1 MFEFLFSGIWLFVS
15 IILFIVMCVV
25 GLWPGA
31 IFAALFSII
40 GWVFLG
46 IGMRKFKRNR
56 ATEKHGIL
64 TYGIILSIR
73 NSGCYVNDQP
83 ELKADVLIEKEGICA
98 VLSETIGLDPYKYR
112 EGQFLRCKY
121 FNDDIN
127 ILGAIDS
134 QNIPRDI
141 FITLRDEYNYRC
153 GIDERSRQYFNE
165 LNKTRAINDNWDK
178 DLKHDDKNGK
188 SWEHVDSNYDW

>member
-1 MFEFLFSGIWLFVS
+1 MFEFLFSSIWLFVS
-15 IILFIVMCVV
+15 IILFIVMCAV

-46 IGMRKFKRNR
+46 IGIRKIKRNR

-64 TYGIILSIR
+64 TYGIILAIR
-73 NSGCYVNDQP
+73 NSGCYVNDLP
-83 ELKADVLIEKEGICA
+83 ELKADVLIEKEGSCV
-98 VLSETIGLDPYKYR
+98 VLSEVIGLDPYKYR

-134 QNIPRDI
+134 HDIPKDI
-141 FITLRDEYNYRC
+141 FYTLGREYEERI
-153 GIDERSRQYFNE
+153 GINRKSVYIPQQYQPE
-165 LNKTRAINDNWDK
+165 PPKKDKEWVHGDSDN
-178 DLKHDDKNGK
+178 
-188 SWEHVDSNYDW
+188 NYDW